1 MLNCY
6 GFTYIGTRLHRWIGD
21 KGEFCTTGD
30 PSRSHITLA
39 RLAESRCWRGRKGNV
54 QSGGESWWRGREWT
68 VIIKFI
74 TTVIISASLPH
85 QDKVIQPR
93 FPYWRASRNTEG
105 VILGLTSNSHVL
117 QGFFFMEE
125 RVEEGEREMYAM
137 TKNSLV
143 DINTAGN
150 RMGCLG
156 SGTSVKLRVL
166 NARR

>member
-1 MLNCY
+1 
-6 GFTYIGTRLHRWIGD
+6 
-21 KGEFCTTGD
+21 
-30 PSRSHITLA
+30 
-39 RLAESRCWRGRKGNV
+39 
-54 QSGGESWWRGREWT
+54 
-68 VIIKFI
+68 
-74 TTVIISASLPH
+74 
-85 QDKVIQPR
+85 
-93 FPYWRASRNTEG
+93 
-105 VILGLTSNSHVL
+105 
-117 QGFFFMEE
+117 MEE